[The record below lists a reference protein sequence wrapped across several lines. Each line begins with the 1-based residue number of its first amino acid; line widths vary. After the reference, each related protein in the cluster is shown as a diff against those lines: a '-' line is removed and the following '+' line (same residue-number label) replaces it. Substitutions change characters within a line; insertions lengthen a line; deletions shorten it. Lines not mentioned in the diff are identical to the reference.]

1 MHSIGATPPAA
12 STTDCRYR
20 RSVLLTIVL
29 AVACLI
35 SSARC
40 GLSLHDSD
48 AAAQATAV
56 IFGRVLSGPG
66 MASHNM
72 AAPTGVA
79 RMNVTIA
86 DASSSRTISTAT
98 TGSDGTFRFAVP
110 PGDYSVKGPG
120 NPHLVHVDPGQ
131 QLQVDLYMPNP

>member
-1 MHSIGATPPAA
+1 M
-12 STTDCRYR
+12 
-20 RSVLLTIVL
+20 
-29 AVACLI
+29 

-48 AAAQATAV
+48 AAAQSTAV

-72 AAPTGVA
+72 AAPTAVA
-79 RMNVTIA
+79 GMNVTIA
-86 DASSSRTISTAT
+86 DAASARTASTAT
-98 TGSDGTFRFAVP
+98 TGNDGTFRFLVP

-120 NPHLVHVDPGQ
+120 NPHLVHVEPGQ